1 MCQVGVF
8 NTRSSA
14 NTLQMPVCMIKD
26 PANAEPFRAFSF
38 DRYLRRF
45 EVSLHNPSC
54 KLHKAMRTGTLPYF
68 NALADTRRC
77 LPCTVY
83 YMCIVKVCQ

>member
-14 NTLQMPVCMIKD
+14 NTLQMPVCMIKG

-68 NALADTRRC
+68 NAPADTRRC